1 MKIRILQ
8 KINCRVII
16 PFTEAEFFSIALEH
30 VLNDLISKNLVDVY
44 FLDQIG
50 REGSKSSWKFGKESF
65 R

>member
-16 PFTEAEFFSIALEH
+16 PFTEAEFFSVALEH

-44 FLDQIG
+44 FL
-50 REGSKSSWKFGKESF
+50 ESNWS
-65 R
+65 RGEQK